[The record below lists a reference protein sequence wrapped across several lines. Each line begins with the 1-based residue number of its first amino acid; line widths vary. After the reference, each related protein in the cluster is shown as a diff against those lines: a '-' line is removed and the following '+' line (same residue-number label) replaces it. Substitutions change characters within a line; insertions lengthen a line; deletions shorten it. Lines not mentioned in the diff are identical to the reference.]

1 MATRDST
8 GRVRA
13 FSGALDQAF
22 SSASNGLI
30 VFAIAV
36 VSPAGEF
43 GRIAIL
49 MTALAAA
56 LGCMRGALGTPLLL
70 KSDQSSERIRTEGGY
85 ALTAALTVGPAL
97 GLALIALGL
106 ADVPSALCLAL
117 ATPAVLAQDV
127 LRYVLIA
134 EGRPHIAAVWDG
146 IWCAGTVALL
156 VLSWLG
162 LDFVSAPVLLGGW
175 SALAYV
181 ALLGMLADLRIAPRI
196 AGLRDWISAGMAHRI
211 RYGVD
216 AGLEQITVLAMFSV
230 VAAVLNPAVTGA
242 LRGATAL
249 LAPVA
254 MFGTAIQVIVIS
266 ESTRQA
272 ASPRQVWSGLLKLA
286 VLTGFVT
293 AVGGFALY
301 TLPPRF
307 GELLLGASWT
317 SAHQILPLIMLEY
330 TVAAFTM
337 ALAIFLRTFN
347 RSSDTV
353 RLKIALAA
361 TTLVSSTAAA
371 VVFESAIGVAA
382 GLAVANIGVT
392 TVALALVAPWQQRA
406 RAGSVDIAAVGT
418 ERRDAASSPTSYWPY
433 CRVTLPARDRPLPSF
448 LQHLAEARDDSG
460 SALLGVWTFGVMAV
474 LVPVAIMSAC
484 AAPTGRLWL
493 APMLIIVISAARF
506 AWIMGAGVRR
516 LSETMFWSFTYA
528 FMGLAPL
535 AQLLRDSWP
544 ETVPRTD
551 TTQVIIAT
559 TIVLGG
565 MLAFLAGVAVDRLVP
580 RRPAPL
586 RGEQRSEATFTVD
599 YGRLMICATGATL
612 LTLFYLSRVGP
623 IQFLKSRDEAFQAL
637 NASLFGGSVGVVFRA
652 AVYMSLLVAWV
663 GLVRWRRE
671 ARVAERTGVVQP
683 PGRMRLNLVL
693 IVVLGLLLANCLNP
707 ISNARY
713 LSGTAILAA
722 AAALGMFAT
731 ARRFRL
737 SAYGF
742 LLGLLV
748 VFPQADAFRYSREAT
763 IKGGPME
770 SLLSADYDSFAQV
783 VNSVTVA
790 AREGINYGH
799 QALGVLLF
807 WVPRAIWPGKAVD
820 TGIYIASERGYP
832 FTNLSAPLWIEF
844 YLNAGWIGLI
854 VCMGLLGYFLHRWDT
869 KLNRD
874 LIIFSMPSVLGSIVP
889 FYMLIL
895 LRGSL
900 LQAAPYLFF
909 TVVCAI
915 FIGARDKRPPGHAT
929 GRTCRVDSARE
940 LSHA

>member
-1 MATRDST
+1 MATTST
-8 GRVRA
+8 GRLRA
-13 FSGALDQAF
+13 LSGALDQAF
-22 SSASNGLI
+22 SSAGNGLI

-36 VSPAGEF
+36 VSPAAEF
-43 GRIAIL
+43 GQIAIL

-56 LGCMRGALGTPLLL
+56 LGCLRGALGTPLLL
-70 KSDQSSERIRTEGGY
+70 KSDQDTGQIRREGGY
-85 ALTAALTVGPAL
+85 ALTAALIVGPPL
-97 GLALIALGL
+97 GVVLIALGL
-106 ADVPSALCLAL
+106 TDLPSAICLAV
-117 ATPAVLAQDV
+117 AAPAVLAQDV

-175 SALAYV
+175 AGLAYL
-181 ALLGMLADLRIAPRI
+181 ALFGMLADLRIAPRV
-196 AGLRDWISAGMAHRI
+196 AGLGAWISAGRGHRF

-216 AGLEQITVLAMFSV
+216 AGLEQITVFAMFSV

-266 ESTRQA
+266 ESTRQGS
-272 ASPRQVWSGLLKLA
+272 SPRQVWSGLLKLA

-293 AVGGFALY
+293 AAGGFALY
-301 TLPPRF
+301 ALPTRF
-307 GELLLGASWT
+307 GELLLGPSWT
-317 SAHQILPLIMLEY
+317 AAQQILPLIMLEY
-330 TVAAFTM
+330 TVAAFGM
-337 ALAIFLRTFN
+337 VLAIFLRTFN
-347 RSSDTV
+347 RSSDIV
-353 RLKIALAA
+353 RLKIALAV
-361 TTLVSSTAAA
+361 TTLVSATVAA
-371 VVFESAIGVAA
+371 VVFQSAIGVAA
-382 GLAVANIGVT
+382 GLAVANLAVT

-406 RAGSVDIAAVGT
+406 RSASVDIAAPGSVSGSVP
-418 ERRDAASSPTSYWPY
+418 ASPTAHWPF
-433 CRVTLPARDRPLPSF
+433 CRVTAPDRARPLPSF
-448 LQHLAEARDDSG
+448 VEHTIRARDGAG
-460 SALLGVWTFGVMAV
+460 SVLLGVWTFGVMAI
-474 LVPVAIMSAC
+474 LVPIAIMSVC
-484 AAPTGRLWL
+484 AAPTGLLWL
-493 APMLIIVISAARF
+493 GPMMIIVVSAARF
-506 AWIMGAGVRR
+506 AWIMAAGVRR

-535 AQLLRDSWP
+535 AQLLRDAWP

-551 TTQVIIAT
+551 TTQVGTAT
-559 TIVLGG
+559 AIVMVGI
-565 MLAFLAGVAVDRLVP
+565 LAFLAGLAIDHLLP
-580 RRPAPL
+580 RRPASTRAERPA
-586 RGEQRSEATFTVD
+586 SAFSID
-599 YGRLMICATGATL
+599 YGRLMICVAGATL

-671 ARVAERTGVVQP
+671 ARLAERAGTGQP
-683 PGRMRLNLVL
+683 AGRMRLNLFL

-790 AREGINYGH
+790 AREGIDYGH

-820 TGIYIASERGYP
+820 TGVYIADARGYP

-844 YLNAGWIGLI
+844 YLNAGWIGL
-854 VCMGLLGYFLHRWDT
+854 VLCMGALGYFLHRWDT

-874 LIIFSMPSVLGSIVP
+874 LIVFSMPSVLGCIVP

-909 TVVCAI
+909 TVVCAV
-915 FIGARDKRPPGHAT
+915 FIGARSRPPGEPFT
-929 GRTCRVDSARE
+929 GRRVHPTRE
-940 LSHA
+940 MSHA